1 MPHDKRLVKHEE
13 QIEEMRKKLPDWVK
27 KLERPETPILVPKFG
42 PLQGIRAISSGIHIA
57 QPWTGTQMATFG
69 AEVIH
74 VERPGGDVYRGMPPL
89 MYRGKR
95 ENSCSFAE
103 MAKNRLSL
111 GLNIRKP
118 RALEIMM
125 ALWKIS
131 DVWMESSAPG
141 TTERAGLTNEL
152 AFACNPKL
160 VIVHVSTYGQ
170 FGAEGY
176 LGRPGYDL
184 LAQAMGGLMSVTGDP
199 CGPPQRAQPFT
210 GDYFTAYCGYA
221 AILAA
226 LRYVEKTGKGQVI
239 DNAQYEATAQTQE
252 MQLPFWTGEGK
263 ILGLRGNKAGF
274 QPYNTFM
281 CKDGWVVIGA
291 FGGPI
296 YERVPKFLGLSLE
309 EYSYE
314 ACSKDYDAV
323 SSEKGKA
330 LDKKL
335 REFCQSHTRME
346 VEKALN
352 EARIGCVRVFDAK
365 DQVTDPHYKAR
376 EMTVPVVD
384 RQSGIPVSVYGVA
397 PKMSLTPGRIWRAA
411 PAVGEDTTDILTKL
425 LDFSQKEAKGLFD
438 EEVVHQTEPITEPVV
453 ERLH

>member
-1 MPHDKRLVKHEE
+1 
-13 QIEEMRKKLPDWVK
+13 
-27 KLERPETPILVPKFG
+27 
-42 PLQGIRAISSGIHIA
+42 
-57 QPWTGTQMATFG
+57 
-69 AEVIH
+69 
-74 VERPGGDVYRGMPPL
+74 
-89 MYRGKR
+89 
-95 ENSCSFAE
+95 
-103 MAKNRLSL
+103 
-111 GLNIRKP
+111 
-118 RALEIMM
+118 
-125 ALWKIS
+125 
-131 DVWMESSAPG
+131 
-141 TTERAGLTNEL
+141 
-152 AFACNPKL
+152 
-160 VIVHVSTYGQ
+160 
-170 FGAEGY
+170 
-176 LGRPGYDL
+176 
-184 LAQAMGGLMSVTGDP
+184 MSVTGDP

-335 REFCQSHTRME
+335 REYCSSHTRME

-365 DQVTDPHYKAR
+365 DQVDDPHYKAR
-376 EMTVPVVD
+376 GMTVPVVD

-411 PAVGEDTTDILTKL
+411 PAVGEDTTDILTKIL
-425 LDFSQKEAKGLFD
+425 SFSQKEAKGLFD